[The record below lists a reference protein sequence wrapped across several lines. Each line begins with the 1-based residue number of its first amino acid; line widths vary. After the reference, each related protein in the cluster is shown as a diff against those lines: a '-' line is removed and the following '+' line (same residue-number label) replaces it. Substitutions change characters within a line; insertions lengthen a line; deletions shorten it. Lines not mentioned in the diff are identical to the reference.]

1 MTTDGF
7 CVAIERRDWMYPELA
22 GKLAV
27 VTGAGNNL
35 GRDIA
40 LSFAA
45 SGAYVASVDINLDSA
60 NETCAMAKARGNEMK
75 PYRVDIGDSADVE
88 ALVQRLIKDF
98 RQIDI
103 WINNAGLSQT
113 GRPFITDSSEEL
125 FDRIV
130 RVNLKGV
137 WIGMKAVLPHMVERG
152 SGCIVNMSSV
162 LGLVAA
168 PGMAIYAATKHG
180 VIGMTK
186 AAALEYGPKGV
197 RVNAVC
203 PSRMEGAM
211 SANALD
217 PKLQQERLAGTRAMN
232 PANGRAGRS
241 EEVAATI
248 QFLCSNGA
256 SHIHGA
262 AIPVDAAFTVQ

>member
-1 MTTDGF
+1 MPR
-7 CVAIERRDWMYPELA
+7 I
-22 GKLAV
+22 
-27 VTGAGNNL
+27 L
-35 GRDIA
+35 GD
-40 LSFAA
+40 L
-45 SGAYVASVDINLDSA
+45 
-60 NETCAMAKARGNEMK
+60 
-75 PYRVDIGDSADVE
+75 
-88 ALVQRLIKDF
+88 

-103 WINNAGLSQT
+103 WINNAGLTQT
-113 GRPFITDSSEEL
+113 GRPFITDVTEEV

-137 WIGMKAVLPHMVERG
+137 WLGMKNVLPHMVERG

-162 LGLVAA
+162 MGLVAA
-168 PGMAIYAATKHG
+168 PGMAIYSATKHG

-197 RVNAVC
+197 RINAVC

-211 SANALD
+211 SSNSRD
-217 PKLQQERLAGTRAMN
+217 PKLVEERAAGTRAMN

-262 AIPVDAAFTVQ
+262 AIPIDAAFTAQ

>member
-1 MTTDGF
+1 
-7 CVAIERRDWMYPELA
+7 MYPELK
-22 GKLAV
+22 GKVAV
-27 VTGAGNNL
+27 VTGAGSNL

-40 LSFAA
+40 LAFAA
-45 SGAYVASVDINLDSA
+45 SGANIAAVDINLDSA
-60 NETCAMAKARGNEMK
+60 SETCALARAKGHEAKAFQ
-75 PYRVDIGDSADVE
+75 VDVGDSAAVG
-88 ALVQRLIKDF
+88 ALVPRIVQDLG
-98 RQIDI
+98 QIDI
-103 WINNAGLSQT
+103 WINNAGLTQT
-113 GRPFITDSSEEL
+113 GRPHVADVSEEL
-125 FDRIV
+125 FERLV

-137 WIGMKAVLPHMVERG
+137 WLGMKAVLPHMVERG

-162 LGLVAA
+162 MGLVAA

-180 VIGMTK
+180 VIGLTK

-211 SANALD
+211 STNPQD
-217 PKLQQERLAGTRAMN
+217 PKVLQERMAGTRMMN

-248 QFLCSNGA
+248 LFLCSNGA

-262 AIPVDAAFTVQ
+262 AIPIDAAFTAT